1 MLGVGRWTFRI
12 LPLCLAV
19 ALLFGTAAAA
29 QNPGSVYTAP
39 AARAAEKALGYLAGR
54 QRDSGAW
61 EIGNEER
68 EEDVGVTALA
78 GLAFLAGGHTPG
90 RGPHG
95 AVVSRAVDYVLSRAR
110 RNGYLGGRHSRMY
123 GHGFAVLFLAEVHGM
138 TEDPAVGRA
147 LRAGV
152 RLALSG
158 QRPDGG
164 WRYTYQP
171 VGPSDLSV
179 TVCQIVA
186 LRAAHNAGIAVPASA
201 LDKATAYVK
210 KTAEPEGGFR
220 YMTTSG
226 RSGSLAMTAAGL
238 TALYWAGAYDAPEIP
253 GALAR
258 LGELARFGPGEDHF
272 YYTHYY
278 AAQALFQA
286 GGRHWLG
293 YYPGA
298 RDTLAATQSRD
309 GSWPGSVGP
318 DLTAA
323 LGAIVLQVPRQL
335 LPIFQR

>member
-1 MLGVGRWTFRI
+1 MHLSGLFAVAF
-12 LPLCLAV
+12 LLAV
-19 ALLFGTAAAA
+19 TAAAA
-29 QNPGSVYTAP
+29 EGPGDVYN
-39 AARAAEKALGYLAGR
+39 RAAAGAVERALAYLAGR
-54 QRDSGAW
+54 QHAEGAW
-61 EIGNEER
+61 EVGDEER
-68 EEDVGVTALA
+68 DEDVGVTALA

-95 AVVSRAVDYVLSRAR
+95 ATVSRAVSYVLSCAR

-123 GHGFAVLFLAEVHGM
+123 GHGFAVLFLAEAYGM

-147 LRAGV
+147 LRGGV
-152 RLALSG
+152 RLILSA

-164 WRYTYQP
+164 WRYTYEP

-186 LRAAHNAGIAVPASA
+186 LRAAHNAGIAVPAST

-210 KTAEPEGGFR
+210 RTADPDGGFR
-220 YMTTSG
+220 YMATSQ
-226 RSGSLAMTAAGL
+226 RPGSLAMTAAGL
-238 TALYWAGAYDAPEIP
+238 TALYWAGEYEAPEIP

-258 LGELARFGPGEDHF
+258 LGALARFGPGEQHY

-298 RDTLAATQSRD
+298 RDTLVATQARD

-323 LGAIVLQVPRQL
+323 LGALVLQVPRQL